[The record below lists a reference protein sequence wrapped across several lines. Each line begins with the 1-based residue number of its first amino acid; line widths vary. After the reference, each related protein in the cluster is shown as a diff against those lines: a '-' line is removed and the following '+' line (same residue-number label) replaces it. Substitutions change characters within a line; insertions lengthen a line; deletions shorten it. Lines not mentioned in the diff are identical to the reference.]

1 MKFIEVTDSHSD
13 KTILVNLDKVNTIRN
28 GQKSGLVKTK
38 NAILDFGNDQYIHI
52 KETYE
57 DIKEIIERNG

>member
-1 MKFIEVTDSHSD
+1 MKFIELTDFHSD
-13 KTILVNLDKVNTIRN
+13 KIILVNLDKVYTIRN
-28 GQKSGLVKTK
+28 GHKSGLVKTK